1 MLEYRSFMSFHFLG
15 CSHVQQRDP
24 GGQTAGSSL
33 TGMNQLGMLGHCCL
47 GIPWYTQE
55 PPLPSILLN
64 LARNKQPVL
73 FSSRIWRASLEENRV
88 LVLETREK
96 GPWSSPDSPGRNV
109 EQLLLGAATLILT
122 SQCSQFSNFYSL
134 II

>member
-15 CSHVQQRDP
+15 WSHVQQRDP
-24 GGQTAGSSL
+24 GGQTGSSP

-109 EQLLLGAATLILT
+109 EQLLLGAATLVLT